1 MVLCCECSPR
11 YVPDLAKLTE
21 NDLKMPLHNHLCR
34 YSRFSFLLMYT
45 WSAIVKTFK
54 LSKMPHNISIYS
66 LEGPFQF
73 V

>member
-1 MVLCCECSPR
+1 
-11 YVPDLAKLTE
+11 
-21 NDLKMPLHNHLCR
+21 
-34 YSRFSFLLMYT
+34 MYT